1 MAGLTLDA
9 GAVIG
14 FERDDRRVVA
24 HLKAALLA
32 GREVTVPAVVVA
44 EAWRGGPRSAR
55 IARLLAGCV
64 VESVGETLARAAG
77 EAMAKVSKAGTI
89 DALVMA
95 CAARRGDAVL
105 TSDPDDLTALQLCFP
120 KVRVIAIG

>member
-1 MAGLTLDA
+1 LTLDS
-9 GAVIG
+9 GALIG
-14 FERDDRRVVA
+14 FERDDRRVLA

-32 GREVTVPAVVVA
+32 GREVSVPAVVVA

-55 IARLLAGCV
+55 IARLLAACV
-64 VESVGETLARAAG
+64 VEAVGEPLGRAAG
-77 EAMAKVSKAGTI
+77 LALAKLPKAGTI

-95 CAARRGDAVL
+95 CAAGRGDAVL
-105 TSDPDDLTALQLCFP
+105 TSDPGDLTALRVCFP